1 MEKIC
6 RIPASDLN
14 KNQQF
19 ILGRNLYQANGYAWE
34 VQTFFENLEKIC
46 QNTIKIKKI
55 MYSMVYYSKY
65 TLTIKEILGMN

>member
-6 RIPASDLN
+6 RIPVSDLN

-34 VQTFFENLEKIC
+34 VQTFFENLEK
-46 QNTIKIKKI
+46 NL
-55 MYSMVYYSKY
+55 SKY
-65 TLTIKEILGMN
+65 NRVYIE